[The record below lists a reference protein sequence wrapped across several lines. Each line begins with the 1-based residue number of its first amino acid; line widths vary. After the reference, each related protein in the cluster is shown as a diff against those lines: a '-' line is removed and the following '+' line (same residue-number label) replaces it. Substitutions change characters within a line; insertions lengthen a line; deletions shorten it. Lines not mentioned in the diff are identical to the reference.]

1 MCPSWENHL
10 TCAKPRGQ
18 NSSPRVHASLT
29 LLVCEKSC
37 CLRRARYKNLNIL
50 ELNRTKIWLV
60 TAWASMPQPQSTKDA
75 NVATRRSTAIV
86 TPITLWWA
94 QPGITAATET
104 VTTSTPTFTAEGT
117 ENRKNT
123 SRHKPTQ
130 HLPEKTIYN
139 RHSPLKPTGHLL
151 IGLLYGLAL
160 RDRM

>member
-1 MCPSWENHL
+1 MKIE
-10 TCAKPRGQ
+10 
-18 NSSPRVHASLT
+18 PRVRASLT
-29 LLVCEKSC
+29 LFVCEKWC
-37 CLRRARYKNLNIL
+37 CLWRARYKNLNIL

-60 TAWASMPQPQSTKDA
+60 TASGSMPKSQSTKDA
-75 NVATRRSTAIV
+75 NVATRRSMAIV

-94 QPGITAATET
+94 QRGITAATQT
-104 VTTSTPTFTAEGT
+104 VATSMPTFTAEGT

-130 HLPEKTIYN
+130 HLPEEKPSNYN

-151 IGLLYGLAL
+151 IGLFYGLAL